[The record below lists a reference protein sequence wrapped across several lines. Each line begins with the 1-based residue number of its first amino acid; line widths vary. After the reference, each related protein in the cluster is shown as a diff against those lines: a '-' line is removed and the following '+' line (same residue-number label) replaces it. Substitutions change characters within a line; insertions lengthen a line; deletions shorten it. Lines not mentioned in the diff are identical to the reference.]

1 VRRKANHYLTGRDGG
16 RDIDLRRFA
25 LEGMRLYGRLDTVED
40 GILHLQD
47 DLAKNLDGADAVYN
61 GICGLIDRH
70 IAEQEIAAPPGAHYQ
85 PVWAPESAPATLD
98 PTAAGI
104 TGIVWSTGFRPDWSW
119 VELPI
124 FNGAG
129 YPVHR
134 RGVTAM
140 DGAYVLGLPWLH
152 TWGSG
157 RFVGVGRDAGFLA
170 ERITAQF
177 GVVPQKLKAVG

>member
-1 VRRKANHYLTGRDGG
+1 L
-16 RDIDLRRFA
+16 
-25 LEGMRLYGRLDTVED
+25 
-40 GILHLQD
+40 
-47 DLAKNLDGADAVYN
+47 
-61 GICGLIDRH
+61 
-70 IAEQEIAAPPGAHYQ
+70 
-85 PVWAPESAPATLD
+85 
-98 PTAAGI
+98 
-104 TGIVWSTGFRPDWSW
+104 W

-140 DGAYVLGLPWLH
+140 EGAYVLGLPWLH

-170 ERITAQF
+170 ERIGEQLGLA
-177 GVVPQKLKAVG
+177 PPKLRAAG